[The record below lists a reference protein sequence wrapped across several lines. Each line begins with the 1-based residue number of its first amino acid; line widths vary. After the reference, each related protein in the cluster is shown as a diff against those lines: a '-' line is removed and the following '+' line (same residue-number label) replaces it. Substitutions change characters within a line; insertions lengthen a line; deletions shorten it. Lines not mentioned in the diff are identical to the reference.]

1 MHTAVMTDT
10 NSGISLE
17 DGRAL
22 GIFVLPMPVIVDGQ
36 DYLEEVSI
44 THEDLYKAIRKGS
57 DVSSSQP
64 SPGSLTEM
72 WDRILSN
79 GYDEL
84 VYIPMSSGLSSSCA
98 SALALAADYD
108 GRVEVADNH
117 RISVSLH
124 DSVMDALSLAREG
137 RTARE
142 IREYLEETGAM
153 SSIYITVNTL
163 ALLKKSGRVTPAA
176 AAIAT
181 VMHLKPVLTIQG
193 GKLDTFS
200 KARGIRH
207 SERKMLDAVADDIR
221 LRFSDHPSERISIG
235 AASTFEDPEEEK
247 AWLQAVRTAFPGHPT
262 FYGRLACSI
271 ACHVSV
277 NAIGIGVS
285 VLHEAPKDGII
296 GGVTLS

>member
-72 WDRILSN
+72 WDRILSS

-193 GKLDTFS
+193 GSWIPFPKRAGSGTASGRCWMLWPMISGCGFPIILQRGS
-200 KARGIRH
+200 ASERQAHLRIRRRRKHGFRPSAPPFRGIRPFT
-207 SERKMLDAVADDIR
+207 AVLPAA
-221 LRFSDHPSERISIG
+221 LPVMSVSTPS
-235 AASTFEDPEEEK
+235 
-247 AWLQAVRTAFPGHPT
+247 
-262 FYGRLACSI
+262 
-271 ACHVSV
+271 VSV
-277 NAIGIGVS
+277 FPSCMKPRRMA
-285 VLHEAPKDGII
+285 
-296 GGVTLS
+296 